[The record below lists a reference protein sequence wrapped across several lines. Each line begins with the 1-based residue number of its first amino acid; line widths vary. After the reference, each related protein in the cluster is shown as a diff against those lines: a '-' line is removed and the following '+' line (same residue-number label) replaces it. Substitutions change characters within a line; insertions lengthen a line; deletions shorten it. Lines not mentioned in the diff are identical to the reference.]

1 MGSDEGQNDSLINGA
16 PVTVPRP
23 RLFLTAL
30 LALALT
36 PALSQA
42 QYNTRDRDRERERE
56 RQREQERQREHER
69 DARSVRT
76 VRISMERRS
85 PAPDREITMSVGALR
100 SDDDS
105 GNLPMAAIRTDW
117 RLRRWLRSEVGV
129 SYAIGNTERLESG
142 VIPADERTLQLGTAT
157 VGLRAELPGQYLRP
171 YVGVAAGLAMRA
183 EEDGARYVRTTMAFP
198 AGLRVLLSD
207 RVSVRAE
214 ARFRF
219 DQRRGGGE
227 AYRVEQTG
235 GLSVAF

>member
-1 MGSDEGQNDSLINGA
+1 M
-16 PVTVPRP
+16 TVPRP
-23 RLFLTAL
+23 RLFLAAL
-30 LALALT
+30 FALALT
-36 PALSQA
+36 PALSEA
-42 QYNTRDRDRERERE
+42 QYDTRDRDRERER
-56 RQREQERQREHER
+56 QRERDR
-69 DARSVRT
+69 DARTVRS
-76 VRISMERRS
+76 VRISVERRS
-85 PAPDREITMSVGALR
+85 PTPDREITMSVGALR

-105 GNLPMAAIRTDW
+105 ENLPMAAIRTDW

-129 SYAIGNTERLESG
+129 SYAIGSTERLENG

-157 VGLRAELPGQYLRP
+157 VGLRAELPARYLRP
-171 YVGVAAGLAMRA
+171 YVGIAAGLAVRA
-183 EEDGARYVRTTMAFP
+183 EEDGAKYVRTTMAFP
-198 AGLRVLLSD
+198 AGVRVVLSD

>member
-1 MGSDEGQNDSLINGA
+1 M
-16 PVTVPRP
+16 TVPRP
-23 RLFLTAL
+23 RLFLAAL
-30 LALALT
+30 FALALT
-36 PALSQA
+36 PALSEA
-42 QYNTRDRDRERERE
+42 QYDTRDRDRERERQSE
-56 RQREQERQREHER
+56 RERDRER
-69 DARSVRT
+69 DARTVRT

-85 PAPDREITMSVGALR
+85 PTPDREITMSVGALR

-105 GNLPMAAIRTDW
+105 ENLPMAAIRTDW

-129 SYAIGNTERLESG
+129 SYAIGSTERLENG

-157 VGLRAELPGQYLRP
+157 VGLRAELPARYLRP

-183 EEDGARYVRTTMAFP
+183 EEDGAKYVRTTMAFP
-198 AGLRVLLSD
+198 AGVRVVLSD